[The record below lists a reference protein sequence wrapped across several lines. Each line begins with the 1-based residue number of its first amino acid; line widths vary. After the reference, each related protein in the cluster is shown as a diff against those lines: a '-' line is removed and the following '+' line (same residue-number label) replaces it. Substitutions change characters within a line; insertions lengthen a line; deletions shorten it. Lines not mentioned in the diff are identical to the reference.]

1 MNGNDRRES
10 IIEILNTYKE
20 AIKGAEIAEKFN
32 VSRQVIVQDIAI
44 LRARGID
51 IIATPNGYI
60 MVNKEPLGIR
70 RTIVSQHQNN
80 EDIEEELNIIVDLGG
95 KILDVIVEHPIYG
108 EIKGQL
114 MISSRIDV
122 SEFMKRLK
130 ENNAEPLS
138 TLTDG
143 VHIHTIEVPSEEIFN
158 KIKNKLKLKKYLI
171 EE

>member
-1 MNGNDRRES
+1 MDANKRRNN
-10 IIEILNTYKE
+10 IIDILNKDKE
-20 AIKGAEIAEKFN
+20 AIKGADIAKKFN

-44 LRARGID
+44 LRAKGSD

-60 MVNKEPLGIR
+60 ILNNESLGIR
-70 RTIVSQHQNN
+70 RTIVSQHQYNK
-80 EDIEEELNIIVDLGG
+80 DIEEELNIIVDLGG

-114 MISSRIDV
+114 MISSRMDV
-122 SEFMKRLK
+122 SEFIKKVK

-143 VHIHTIEVPSEEIFN
+143 VHIHTIEVPSEEIFE
-158 KIKNKLKLKKYLI
+158 KIEYQLKIKKYLVQ
-171 EE
+171 E